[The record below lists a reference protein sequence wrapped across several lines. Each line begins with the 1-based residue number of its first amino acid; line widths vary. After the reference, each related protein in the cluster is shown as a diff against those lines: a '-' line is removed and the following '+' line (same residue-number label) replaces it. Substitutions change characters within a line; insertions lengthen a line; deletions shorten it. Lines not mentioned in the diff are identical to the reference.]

1 MFEIQEFFIE
11 GRKKKQSHV
20 LIHISEPSEEDSG
33 KGYFFAFCEITNG
46 TIAQIE
52 HLQSIINDLES
63 GYYEGVNNKEG
74 GVFEDT
80 LSHINRRTHTVLDD
94 KNNNIH
100 CFVGTLVENKLTFT
114 VHNKPFA
121 QVIYKKNNSW
131 NSVDLT
137 QGYDEDSTQ
146 LFSAITEG
154 TIRPDDYFFLGSSS
168 ITSVLPENTL
178 HDIITSNNTLKAITS
193 IETHIKQ
200 QKPEV
205 AFGGMLIHQQAGKIV
220 QKTSSE
226 PTQKKAEKMVPEK
239 KRKQRHSFTN
249 SMQLL
254 FPKKTKRRV
263 YTNSQK
269 KGANYHTGKRNQQ
282 KKPFSEQVLITTGKI
297 LVFVGTFLFLSIKH
311 VIFFTGSVLR
321 NTYLITT
328 NHGGQRGVVIDNIK
342 QTLQD
347 KKRTLHELPLLSKV
361 LFILTLCFAIIFI
374 CSISYIR
381 FQEERAAKKQQH
393 SQLVASI
400 KDKKSAAEASLIYE
414 NDDKAFVLLQEALQL
429 ATELPESKKGEKE
442 QKNQLLQSINSLLDK
457 QRKITYISPT
467 QIADITQTNKKAQAI
482 QLAKINDTL
491 IAFDTNESYY
501 YEIQNNGTVQQK
513 DDAAAAQ
520 VIAINTPKEN
530 DKVLLLKDTGMVA
543 EYNPTSKSISSK
555 DIFYPVN
562 NTQIPGLFI
571 YNKRLYTLNPVENQI
586 YKHNETQTGYDKGAV
601 WVQSLETDI
610 TKGVSL
616 AIDGNVYVL
625 QSNGTITKLTKGKE
639 EPFTIHNLDPAL
651 TSPTYLWTYNEEPY
665 LYILEPKQKRIV
677 VLDKT
682 GNLVTQYTSD
692 MWNNPI
698 SMVVDQEARKIFVLD
713 SNMVYSFA
721 IAQ

>member
-20 LIHISEPSEEDSG
+20 LIHISEPSEEDSE

-52 HLQSIINDLES
+52 HLQSVINDLES

-74 GVFEDT
+74 GVFEET
-80 LSHINRRTHTVLDD
+80 LSYINRRTHTVLDE

-100 CFVGTLVENKLTFT
+100 CFVGILIENKLTFT

-131 NSVDLT
+131 NSIDLT
-137 QGYDEDSTQ
+137 QGYDEGSTQ

-154 TIRPDDYFFLGSSS
+154 TIRPHDYFFLGSPS

-178 HDIITSNNTLKAITS
+178 HSIITTNNTLKAIAS
-193 IETHIKQ
+193 IEAHIKQ
-200 QKPEV
+200 QKPDN
-205 AFGGMLIHQQAGKIV
+205 AFGGMLIHQQPNKV
-220 QKTSSE
+220 TQKPSSNTKEKLTKE
-226 PTQKKAEKMVPEK
+226 PTLK
-239 KRKQRHSFTN
+239 
-249 SMQLL
+249 
-254 FPKKTKRRV
+254 
-263 YTNSQK
+263 K
-269 KGANYHTGKRNQQ
+269 KGAQRNTFFTCLQQTLSGQTKKRNYTNPQQKRSNYHAKKRNQQ
-282 KKPFSEQVLITTGKI
+282 TRPLSEQVLITTGKT
-297 LVFVGTFLFLSIKH
+297 LVFLGTLLFLSIKH
-311 VIFFTGSVLR
+311 ILFFTGSVLR

-328 NHGGQRGVVIDNIK
+328 NHGGQRGIVIDNIK
-342 QTLQD
+342 QTFQD
-347 KKRTLHELPLLSKV
+347 KKRTIHELPLLSKV
-361 LFILTLCFAIIFI
+361 LFLLTLSFTIIFI

-381 FQEERAAKKQQH
+381 FQEERAAKKQQYAQQI
-393 SQLVASI
+393 SSI

-414 NDDKAFVLLQEALQL
+414 NDDKAFTLLQEALTL
-429 ATELPESKKGEKE
+429 ATALPDSRKGEKE
-442 QKNQLLQSINSLLDK
+442 KKNQLLESINSLLDK
-457 QRKITYISPT
+457 QRKITDISPT
-467 QIADITQTNKKAQAI
+467 QIADIAQANTKAQAI

-501 YEIQNNGTVQQK
+501 YEIQNNGTVRQK

-520 VIAINTPKEN
+520 VIAVNTPKEN
-530 DKVLLLKDTGMVA
+530 DKVILLKDAGTVA

-555 DIFYPVN
+555 EIFYPLS
-562 NTQIPGLFI
+562 NTQIAGLFI

-586 YKHNETQTGYDKGAV
+586 YKHNETQTGYDKGTS
-601 WVQSLETDI
+601 WIQSLETDI

-625 QSNGTITKLTKGKE
+625 QSNGSITKLTKGKE
-639 EPFTIHNLDPAL
+639 ESFTIHNLDPVL
-651 TSPTYLWTYNEEPY
+651 TSPTYLWTYNEVPH

-692 MWNNPI
+692 MWNNPV
-698 SMVVDQEARKIFVLD
+698 SMVVDQDTQKIFILD
-713 SNMVYSFA
+713 SNKVYSFT
-721 IAQ
+721 ITQ